1 VTYAALVIFQGPFF
15 AAALMSGPETSAGL
29 WLNVVGAIFG
39 TIGTTLTTPFL
50 IIGLA
55 LMYYDARVREEGLDL
70 ELSLAALDRV

>member
-1 VTYAALVIFQGPFF
+1 MSIRRTSVAFV

-39 TIGTTLTTPFL
+39 TVGTTLTTPFL